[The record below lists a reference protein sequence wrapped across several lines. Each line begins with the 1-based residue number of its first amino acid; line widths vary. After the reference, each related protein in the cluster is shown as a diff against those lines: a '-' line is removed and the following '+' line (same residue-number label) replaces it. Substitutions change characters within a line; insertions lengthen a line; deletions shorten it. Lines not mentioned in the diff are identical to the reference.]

1 MKASLAQLPKPIW
14 ALFVIRLV
22 VAAGNF
28 VFPFLTLILT
38 ARLAW
43 PADKAGLFIS
53 AMQALSLPSM
63 FLGGKLSDTFGRK
76 KVMMGCQFIAILFF
90 LAALIV
96 GYHPLMPFLIAI
108 ASIVLSMTWP
118 VSGALVA
125 DLVEPESR
133 KTAYSLL
140 YWGNNIGFSVGPLA
154 AGFLF
159 RNAPGLIF
167 LGNAIALSISLIILN
182 KFIPAST
189 PDRADVAIGAEKPHE
204 GNLWS
209 ALIQNPSIL
218 VFSFLFLFM
227 AFVYS
232 QHMFSLP
239 IFLENKMGAG
249 GAELFGFV
257 MTANGLTVVIFTLP
271 LTRLTARLPVLVTI
285 AIASILYAIGFG
297 MLVLP
302 FSTPLVLIST
312 LIWTWGEILSAT
324 NSNVYIAAK
333 SPSNLRGRI
342 GSVSSMIGNVGMLS
356 APIISGLIIAA
367 KGTQVIWPMITVI
380 ATIAALLLF
389 GLFKYEKRRDKGVVG

>member
-1 MKASLAQLPKPIW
+1 MNKSLAHLPQPIW

-22 VAAGNF
+22 IAAGNF

-38 ARLAW
+38 SRLEW
-43 PADKAGLFIS
+43 PADRAGLFIS
-53 AMQALSLPSM
+53 CMQALSLPSM
-63 FLGGKLSDTFGRK
+63 FLGGRLSDKFGRK
-76 KVMMGCQFIAILFF
+76 RVLMACQLIAILFF
-90 LAALIV
+90 LAAFAV
-96 GYHPLMPFLIAI
+96 GYHSLMPFLIAC

-125 DLVEPESR
+125 DLVPPESR

-140 YWGNNIGFSVGPLA
+140 YWGNNIGFSIGPLA

-159 RNAPGLIF
+159 RKAPGLIF
-167 LGNAIALSISLIILN
+167 LGNAAALSISLVVLRR
-182 KFIPAST
+182 FIPASV
-189 PDRADVAIGAEKPHE
+189 PVRNDAGSEAEKPHA
-204 GNLWS
+204 GSLWS
-209 ALIQNPSIL
+209 ALVQTPSIL
-218 VFSFLFLFM
+218 VFSFLFLLM

-239 IFLENKMGAG
+239 IFLEGKLGAA
-249 GAELFGFV
+249 GAELFGLV
-257 MTANGLTVVIFTLP
+257 MTMNGLTVVVFTLP
-271 LTRLTARLPVLVTI
+271 LTRITARLPTLITI
-285 AIASILYAIGFG
+285 AIASLLYAIGFG

-302 FSTPLVLIST
+302 FSTPMVLAST

-356 APIISGLIIAA
+356 APVVSGIVIAA
-367 KGTQVIWPMITVI
+367 RGTQAIWPMIIVI
-380 ATIAALLLF
+380 ATIAACLLF
-389 GLFKYEKRRDKGVVG
+389 ILSRYDKS